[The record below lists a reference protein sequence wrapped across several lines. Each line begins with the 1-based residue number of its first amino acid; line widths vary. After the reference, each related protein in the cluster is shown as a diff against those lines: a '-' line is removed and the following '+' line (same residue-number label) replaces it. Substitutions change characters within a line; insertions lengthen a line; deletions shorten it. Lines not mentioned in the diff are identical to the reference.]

1 MSVFFLH
8 IPWLL
13 QLQGAVYYDK
23 MDNYST
29 LKTKVTWVYI
39 QVTIDTWIIPGKH
52 IYKVRILSFHIT
64 YFVFIKEK
72 EQIPFLFLQWQ
83 KKTLQLK
90 KYHYV
95 NIFVKTYRGNGRIS
109 HEGPPPPSSTC
120 HCLKIVEKKLVEGM
134 AYIYVKSV
142 ILSMQSIF
150 INTQEFVLTSAI
162 LLTEKNVNTSC
173 LFYKRKTLLVNLEII
188 QVLYH
193 IKQIIDSL
201 LKIFSFPSKM

>member
-1 MSVFFLH
+1 
-8 IPWLL
+8 
-13 QLQGAVYYDK
+13 
-23 MDNYST
+23 MDEY
-29 LKTKVTWVYI
+29 LMK
-39 QVTIDTWIIPGKH
+39 D
-52 IYKVRILSFHIT
+52 
-64 YFVFIKEK
+64 
-72 EQIPFLFLQWQ
+72 
-83 KKTLQLK
+83 
-90 KYHYV
+90 
-95 NIFVKTYRGNGRIS
+95 
-109 HEGPPPPSSTC
+109 PPPSSTC